1 MKTIRTLHK
10 KAKMALKKAVD
21 EVIERHKHT
30 GRPLAVWQDG
40 KVTWVSAS
48 RLPRKARHR

>member
-1 MKTIRTLHK
+1 MKTVEALHK
-10 KAKMALKKAVD
+10 KAKIALKKAVD

-30 GRPLAVWQDG
+30 GRPLAIWRNG

-48 RLPRKARHR
+48 RLSRKGK

>member
-1 MKTIRTLHK
+1 MKTIKTLHK
-10 KAKMALKKAVD
+10 KARIALKKAVD

-30 GRPLAVWQDG
+30 GRPLAIWQHD

-48 RLPRKARHR
+48 QLLRKRIK